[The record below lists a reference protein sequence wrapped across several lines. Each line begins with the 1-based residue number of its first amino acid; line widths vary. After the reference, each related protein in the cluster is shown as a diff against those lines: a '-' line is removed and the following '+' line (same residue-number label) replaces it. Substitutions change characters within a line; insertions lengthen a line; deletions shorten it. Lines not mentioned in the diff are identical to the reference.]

1 MTSRKSRILASIDR
15 ESKILE
21 IGPLDNPIA
30 PRHEGWNCFTID
42 HANTAEI
49 KEKYRNDPNVNC
61 DNIVDIDFVTGVHSF
76 IEHIPR
82 QHIGTFDVCIAS
94 HVLEHVP
101 DTIRFI
107 NSIMELLCEDGIL
120 ICILPDKNKCFDIF
134 KPLTITSDV
143 LDAYRE
149 QRSIHSR
156 KTRWDQCAYSVLS
169 GSAPA
174 WVVEPERPLTFV
186 NPSLDDA
193 HQSYLSDT
201 ADYSDCHTIY
211 CTPHSFELILLELN
225 ALRYINV
232 NILHISDTI
241 GIEFD
246 VKLKKGSTNYREDIT
261 SRRLKL
267 LQEGYGA
274 KNVGMNRQALDTHS
288 IGARRSAHV
297 DGLTTEQ
304 DTLALRVDALSTL
317 VDSVTA
323 ERDSLAS
330 RVHALEAS
338 TSWRLTRPARI
349 AARVWNAIR
358 QGSVYSGVRPL

>member
-1 MTSRKSRILASIDR
+1 MISRNSSILASIDR
-15 ESKILE
+15 ESKILD
-21 IGPLDNPIA
+21 IRPLDNPIT
-30 PRHEGWNCFTID
+30 PRYERWNCFTID
-42 HANTAEI
+42 HANTTEI

-61 DNIVDIDFVTGVHSF
+61 DNIVDIDFVTGIHSF

-120 ICILPDKNKCFDIF
+120 IFILPDKNKCFDIF

-174 WVVEPERPLTFV
+174 WVFEPERPLTFV

-193 HQSYLSDT
+193 HQLYLSEA

-246 VKLKKGSTNYREDIT
+246 VKLKKGSNNHRKDIT

-274 KNVGMNRQALDTHS
+274 NNVGMNRQALDTHS
-288 IGARRSAHV
+288 MSASRSAHV

-317 VDSVTA
+317 VDRITA

-358 QGSVYSGVRPL
+358 QG